1 MGDNFGD
8 FKFRGLCISHSEEQ
22 LVGLILKFHGKM
34 QGESFISENSSSSLS
49 DRRPHRV
56 INSHISLQ
64 EAEVLKGVGQKQA
77 SWD

>member
-1 MGDNFGD
+1 MGDNLWEFE
-8 FKFRGLCISHSEEQ
+8 FRGLCISHCEDQ
-22 LVGLILKFHGKM
+22 LVGLILKFLGKM
-34 QGESFISENSSSSLS
+34 QGKSFISENSSSSLP

>member
-1 MGDNFGD
+1 
-8 FKFRGLCISHSEEQ
+8 
-22 LVGLILKFHGKM
+22 LILKFHGKM